1 MPKSTSYNLNEEKRE
16 KIKRA
21 VKIKKGKGLKMKK
34 VEIKIEGMHCDGCS
48 KRLTKVLSNIEG
60 VNTVEVSL
68 ENKLADIKYDEN
80 IAKIEDFYEAIE
92 DAGFEVVK

>member
-80 IAKIEDFYEAIE
+80 IAKIEDFYETIE

>member
-1 MPKSTSYNLNEEKRE
+1 MQKVYTLEK
-16 KIKRA
+16 KILSK
-21 VKIKKGKGLKMKK
+21 KKGKALNMKK
-34 VEIKIEGMHCDGCS
+34 VEIKIEGMHCEGCS
-48 KRLTKVLSNIEG
+48 KRLTKVLSNVEG

-68 ENKLADIKYDEN
+68 ENKLADIEYDET